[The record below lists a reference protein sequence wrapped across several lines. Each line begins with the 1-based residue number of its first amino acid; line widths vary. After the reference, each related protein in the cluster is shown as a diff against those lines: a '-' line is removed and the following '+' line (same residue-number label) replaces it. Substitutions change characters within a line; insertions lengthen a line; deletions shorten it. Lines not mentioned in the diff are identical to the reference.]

1 VLDDDVN
8 TNRPGQYGAVLD
20 DLAVGTT
27 QLSNSFEQIST
38 ASDRLEQGQLAQDID
53 TDYPGAYGD
62 VLSNLENGI
71 DRL

>member
-1 VLDDDVN
+1 
-8 TNRPGQYGAVLD
+8 
-20 DLAVGTT
+20 VGTT

-71 DRL
+71 DRLSDSVGSVKEIVENVATSSDV